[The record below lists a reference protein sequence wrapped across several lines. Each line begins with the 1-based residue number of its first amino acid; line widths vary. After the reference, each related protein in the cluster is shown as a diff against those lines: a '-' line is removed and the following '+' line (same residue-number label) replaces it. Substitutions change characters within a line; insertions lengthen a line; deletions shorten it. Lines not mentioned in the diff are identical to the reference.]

1 MFNLDISIYQG
12 PRDGDGNEN
21 FEKAIGL
28 DQRNNNS
35 AQHALLYISLPSL
48 HDYDVKIPNFMLEE
62 LNKGRRIFLCLF
74 KLELGLPKKSTQRK
88 YAYIWLF
95 RWKRIKATKFEK
107 TRTHFKSDVF
117 PAVAVVD
124 AKACVQTSPLP
135 QENRFFSEGVGDVC
149 TQATMLN
156 EKLTTS
162 RLPLP
167 SAPPHPCLVSF
178 VFSVCIW
185 LISFAKFPALRQ
197 TKNDAVSSKSIYSI
211 GGMHVLNPDE
221 VSIGTRRSK
230 RELTP
235 IPNNK

>member
-1 MFNLDISIYQG
+1 
-12 PRDGDGNEN
+12 
-21 FEKAIGL
+21 
-28 DQRNNNS
+28 
-35 AQHALLYISLPSL
+35 
-48 HDYDVKIPNFMLEE
+48 MLEDV
-62 LNKGRRIFLCLF
+62 NKGRRIFLCLF
-74 KLELGLPKKSTQRK
+74 KLELGLPKKPTQRK

-95 RWKRIKATKFEK
+95 RWKGIKATKFEK
-107 TRTHFKSDVF
+107 TRSHFKSDVF
-117 PAVAVVD
+117 AAVAVVD

-149 TQATMLN
+149 TRATMLN

-162 RLPLP
+162 CLPLP

-178 VFSVCIW
+178 VFSFCIW

-197 TKNDAVSSKSIYSI
+197 TKNDAVSSKLIYFT
-211 GGMHVLNPDE
+211 GGTHVLNPDE

>member
-1 MFNLDISIYQG
+1 M
-12 PRDGDGNEN
+12 
-21 FEKAIGL
+21 EKRELIL
-28 DQRNNNS
+28 KVT
-35 AQHALLYISLPSL
+35 LLLPSSSS
-48 HDYDVKIPNFMLEE
+48 ML
-62 LNKGRRIFLCLF
+62 KPVYRRPPSLR
-74 KLELGLPKKSTQRK
+74 KK
-88 YAYIWLF
+88 
-95 RWKRIKATKFEK
+95 
-107 TRTHFKSDVF
+107 
-117 PAVAVVD
+117 
-124 AKACVQTSPLP
+124 
-135 QENRFFSEGVGDVC
+135 RFFPEGVRDVC

-162 RLPLP
+162 RLSLP

-197 TKNDAVSSKSIYSI
+197 TKNDAVSSKLIYFT
-211 GGMHVLNPDE
+211 GGTHVLNPDE